1 MYGFISKQYNI
12 AYFTELECNFTKM
25 MQNENHSDKFIK
37 IPAGENEL
45 SYAFLLAFGLFM
57 LSACHLGILGGF
69 FFFVNQEKKKMCHES
84 FFQASVS
91 ICILQR

>member
-1 MYGFISKQYNI
+1 MYGFKSEQYNI

-57 LSACHLGILGGF
+57 LSAILVFLVGF
-69 FFFVNQEKKKMCHES
+69 FWWFFCKSGKKMMS
-84 FFQASVS
+84 
-91 ICILQR
+91 